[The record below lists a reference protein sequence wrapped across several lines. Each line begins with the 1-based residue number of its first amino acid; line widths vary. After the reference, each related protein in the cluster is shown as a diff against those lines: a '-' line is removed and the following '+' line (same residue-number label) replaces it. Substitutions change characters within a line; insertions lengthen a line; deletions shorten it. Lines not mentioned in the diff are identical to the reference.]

1 MNFPLFLRGCTTCV
15 ALLLVATIPAGYA
28 ETVDSSAVPTAP
40 SSIPA
45 SPSSAPVDATAAETA
60 VDAGTSENGANTVRT
75 SADPVPAIPNGVK
88 FDPHVLDTQLIAPT
102 APNWNVPARSFDP
115 RRFILPPPP
124 KNESAQTKR
133 EIRELN
139 ALAAT
144 RTDPNV
150 IANINRWNDDP
161 PGQYYNLFF
170 DNLAQTTRGFTPP
183 LTARC
188 YAMLNQG
195 FYEGLIAA
203 WYNKFTYLRPR
214 PDQMTNFVF
223 TPDPAIFT
231 GGAGGRPDYTGK
243 VTSPPHPA
251 YPSGHS
257 TSAGVFMAIGP
268 SCFPDTPVESFVA
281 LGREA
286 SIARR
291 QGGVHYYSDSVAGE
305 ALGYAVGS
313 AIVSDYS
320 RDGSPLG
327 GATAQ
332 STYTRIGG
340 TGGGAIRAAL
350 NPRPT
355 VTVTTGPQVGPDGKI
370 QLVPIKPFPA
380 PPQVKLP
387 PDPIIVIPRA
397 R

>member
-1 MNFPLFLRGCTTCV
+1 MNFPLFLRGCTTHV
-15 ALLLVATIPAGYA
+15 AFFLVAAVPAAYA
-28 ETVDSSAVPTAP
+28 QAVDSAAVPTAP
-40 SSIPA
+40 SSAPA
-45 SPSSAPVDATAAETA
+45 AQSAPVDAAAAEAT
-60 VDAGTSENGANTVRT
+60 VDAGTADNGANAAQT
-75 SADPVPAIPNGVK
+75 SADPVPVLPNRAK
-88 FDPHVLDTQLIAPT
+88 FDPRVLDTQLIAPT
-102 APNWNVPARSFDP
+102 TPNWSVPARNFDP

-133 EIRELN
+133 ELRELN

-144 RTDPNV
+144 RNDPNV

-170 DNLAQTTRGFTPP
+170 DNLAQTTPGFTPP

-195 FYEGLIAA
+195 IYEGLIAA

-214 PDQMTNFVF
+214 PDQVTNFTF
-223 TPDPAIFT
+223 TPDPNMFT
-231 GGAGGRPDYTGK
+231 NGAGGRTDSTGK

-268 SCFPDTPVESFVA
+268 SCFPNTPVENFVA

-286 SIARR
+286 SLSRR

-313 AIVSDYS
+313 AIVNDFS

-332 STYTRIGG
+332 STYRRVGG
-340 TGGGAIRAAL
+340 VAGGAIQAAL

-380 PPQVKLP
+380 PPPVKLP

>member
-1 MNFPLFLRGCTTCV
+1 MNFPLFLRGCAANV
-15 ALLLVATIPAGYA
+15 ALLLMA
-28 ETVDSSAVPTAP
+28 AVPAVYAQEAAP
-40 SSIPA
+40 AAPPA
-45 SPSSAPVDATAAETA
+45 QAAPIDAAAAEAA
-60 VDAGTSENGANTVRT
+60 VDAGTPDNGANAAKAA
-75 SADPVPAIPNGVK
+75 ADPAPAIPNRAK
-88 FDPHVLDTQLIAPT
+88 FDPRVLDTQLIAPT
-102 APNWNVPARSFDP
+102 TPNWSVPARNFDP

-139 ALAAT
+139 VYRANPA
-144 RTDPNV
+144 DPGI

-161 PGQYYNLFF
+161 PGQYYNLYF
-170 DNLAQTTRGFTPP
+170 DNLAQTTPGFTPP

-195 FYEGLIAA
+195 IYEGLIAA

-214 PDQMTNFVF
+214 PDQVTNFTF
-223 TPDPAIFT
+223 TPDPAIFST
-231 GGAGGRPDYTGK
+231 GAGGRLDSTGK

-268 SCFPDTPVESFVA
+268 SCFPNSPVEGFVA

-286 SIARR
+286 SLARR

-313 AIVSDYS
+313 AIVNDYS
-320 RDGSPLG
+320 RDGSPRG
-327 GATAQ
+327 GGTAAT
-332 STYTRIGG
+332 TYTRVGG
-340 TGGGAIRAAL
+340 VAGGAIQAAL

-355 VTVTTGPQVGPDGKI
+355 VTVTTGPQIGPDGKI
-370 QLVPIKPFPA
+370 QLLPIKPFQA
-380 PPQVKLP
+380 PPPAKIP
-387 PDPIIVIPRA
+387 ADPIIVIPRA